1 MVINEA
7 SVIDRIIEL
16 FCVLNTK
23 AISDN
28 FFRQRY
34 LNRTFSDVQLYYLR
48 EIILYVITWEH
59 SHVMTQD
66 FTSLRYAR
74 RDRR

>member
-1 MVINEA
+1 MKHQLL
-7 SVIDRIIEL
+7 IEL
-16 FCVLNTK
+16 SNDFVPLNIK

-48 EIILYVITWEH
+48 EIILYVITWKH
-59 SHVMTQD
+59 YHVMTQD
-66 FTSLRYAR
+66 LTSLRYAR